1 MEYRLMIKPL
11 FLLTTL
17 STALTLTACS
27 KPNEQTAAPT
37 NTSTAQT
44 IASQSTS
51 SDMRWTGHYK
61 GILPCADCNGIETEL
76 ELKSDYSYELS
87 EEYLGKNN
95 SDFKSKGNFT
105 FDDKTNI
112 VTLDHQGQNRKFFV
126 GDNFV
131 ELRDMQTGQAFETK
145 LNYKMIKEMNH

>member
-1 MEYRLMIKPL
+1 MIKPL

-44 IASQSTS
+44 TASQSTS
-51 SDMRWTGHYK
+51 SDMRWTGDYK

-87 EEYLGKNN
+87 E
-95 SDFKSKGNFT
+95 
-105 FDDKTNI
+105 
-112 VTLDHQGQNRKFFV
+112 
-126 GDNFV
+126 
-131 ELRDMQTGQAFETK
+131 
-145 LNYKMIKEMNH
+145 